1 MIDLYKLHFSTKH
14 HRSPSCAQVHPES
27 ISSTDADWAL
37 GHVCHPN
44 LCHNRLRILFWS
56 PS

>member
-44 LCHNRLRILFWS
+44 LCHNWLRILFWS